1 MLAAITLVLLAL
13 VKLVVYAR
21 TLLHWGKR
29 KFMLS
34 QDFSRDFHSAH
45 IRPPLSAR
53 HQRKRQKNTLA
64 SHTLPEKTQDHL
76 GQKYWANWYQYWARC
91 HLVESTGQIVDRKEK
106 KRGDHGRRH
115 QPPNYTKV
123 MTYAG

>member
-53 HQRKRQKNTLA
+53 HQRKQQKNTLA

-76 GQKYWANWYQYWARC
+76 GQKYWANGYQYWARS
-91 HLVESTGQIVDRKEK
+91 LGRKYWANRRPDKK

-123 MTYAG
+123 